1 MAIGRVT
8 QRMTTTNS
16 IDAIQRTLGRMA
28 KTQEQMSTGRLLNRP
43 SDNPTDTTAA
53 MRLRDSMAAA
63 DQYARNATDGIG
75 WLTQADSTLDSVTKS
90 VQRAYTLALKG
101 ANNGTM
107 GAAGLASLADEV
119 DGIRSS
125 VLADANSTYLDRPV
139 FGGVTSGNAAYDSS
153 GAYVGTTGSVTRR
166 IADGVNVDVNVDG
179 PAVFGNG
186 ASSVFQELSDL
197 SAALRSGSNTG
208 ITAGIDA
215 MKSRID
221 TITSARTSAGVVYQQ
236 VERASDAASGV
247 QLQLKSSLSTLE
259 DVDLASATVSLQ
271 SQQVAYQAAL
281 AATSKTV
288 QRSLLDFLS

>member
-153 GAYVGTTGSVTRR
+153 GAYVGTTGNVTRR